1 MFRFLFLVSFLLI
14 IDWYVF
20 RTFQNQ
26 FSNFSNPLKYTIYG
40 AYWMVPFSLF
50 VVAAYAL
57 FFGMSSDFRSNKM
70 VHYMMAVVVLFY
82 LPKLF
87 IVVFQ
92 VVEDFS
98 KVAAWATKKISNPQG
113 SVYSGADKISRS
125 VFIGRMG
132 LFIASIPF
140 ASVIY
145 GIVKGRF
152 NFTVNRKTLYFDHL
166 PEAFDGLKILQFSDF
181 HAGSLIGEQE
191 KFSEAINIMNSQNA
205 DLIVFTG
212 DMVNSKAEEL
222 DDWIALLSKLEAKQG
237 KYSILGNHDYGDY
250 HHWDSEEEKIANLE
264 LLKRYHAQMGF
275 KLMLN
280 DTHIFEKDGQKIA
293 LLGVENWGE
302 KPFPQLGRLDI
313 VMEKAK
319 EVPFKVLLSHDPTH
333 WDYKVLNKT
342 DVALT
347 LSGHTHGMQ
356 MAINIAGYSWSPVSL
371 KYPRWKGLYTENN
384 QHLYVNIGLGYIG
397 FPGRVGTDPEIT
409 VFELKSKNVG

>member
-1 MFRFLFLVSFLLI
+1 
-14 IDWYVF
+14 
-20 RTFQNQ
+20 
-26 FSNFSNPLKYTIYG
+26 YTIYG
-40 AYWMVPFSLF
+40 AYWLVPFSLF

-212 DMVNSKAEEL
+212 DMVNSKADEL
-222 DDWIALLSKLEAKQG
+222 DDWIALLSKLEVKQG

-250 HHWDSEEEKIANLE
+250 HHWDSEEEKIVNLE
-264 LLKRYHAQMGF
+264 LLKQYHAQMGF

-302 KPFPQLGRLDI
+302 KPFPQLGRLDV

-371 KYPRWKGLYTENN
+371 KYPRWKGLYSENN

-409 VFELKSKNVG
+409 VIELKSKNVG